1 MTQFKGNLYL
11 IPTPLGEIDHG
22 HALPPYNS
30 QIINLLDCFIVE
42 ELRTARRFLRK
53 NGYKR
58 DFETV
63 TFHVLNEHTRI
74 EDTSEFLVQA
84 DEGRNIGLLSEAGCP
99 AVADPGSLVVKIA
112 HDKGIKV
119 VPLTGPSSIILS
131 LMASGLNGQFFT
143 FHGYLPVKPPERKL
157 KLKELDRFA
166 SRHLNTQI
174 FIEAP
179 YRNRQMIDAIL
190 ETCSD
195 QTLLC
200 IASNVTMID
209 EFIVTKTIR
218 EWRRIKPDPGK
229 RPTVFLLG

>member
-1 MTQFKGNLYL
+1 MTHSKGNLYL
-11 IPTPLGEIDHG
+11 IPTPLGELDH
-22 HALPPYNS
+22 HYTLPSYNN
-30 QIINLLDCFIVE
+30 QIISTLDCFIVE

-53 NGYKR
+53 AGYNR
-58 DFETV
+58 NFETV
-63 TFHVLNEHTRI
+63 VFHVLNEHTRP
-74 EDTSEFLVQA
+74 EETSGFLLIA
-84 DEGRNIGLLSEAGCP
+84 DQGQNIGLLSEAGCP
-99 AVADPGSLVVKIA
+99 AVADPGSVVVKIA
-112 HDKGIKV
+112 HEKGIRV

-131 LMASGLNGQFFT
+131 LMASGLNGQSFT
-143 FHGYLPVKPPERKL
+143 FHGYLPVKPPERKI

-190 ETCSD
+190 ENCSD

-200 IASNVTMID
+200 IASNVTMFD
-209 EFIVTKTIR
+209 EFIVTKTIS
-218 EWRRIKPDPGK
+218 EWRKIKPDPGK